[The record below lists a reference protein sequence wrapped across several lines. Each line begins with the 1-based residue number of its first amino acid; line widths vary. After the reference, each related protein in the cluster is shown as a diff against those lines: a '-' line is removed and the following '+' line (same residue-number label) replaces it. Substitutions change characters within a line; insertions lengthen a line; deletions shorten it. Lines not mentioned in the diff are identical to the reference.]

1 MKTLLVPVI
10 QSKKTPLGL
19 KKWGII
25 CLLDCLY
32 YSLPIS
38 LQVLE
43 STGATTAFFTIA
55 LQSVDKLTRV
65 HEKKVGIVCFL
76 SILNTRPEDLPESIK
91 AGMPQILAGLIQLL
105 KTLPEAM
112 KKRREAQDAFE
123 SNDFDG
129 YEDEDE
135 SADLANDYD
144 GESSIL
150 NIDSQFK

>member
-1 MKTLLVPVI
+1 
-10 QSKKTPLGL
+10 
-19 KKWGII
+19 
-25 CLLDCLY
+25 
-32 YSLPIS
+32 
-38 LQVLE
+38 
-43 STGATTAFFTIA
+43 
-55 LQSVDKLTRV
+55 
-65 HEKKVGIVCFL
+65 
-76 SILNTRPEDLPESIK
+76 
-91 AGMPQILAGLIQLL
+91 MPQILAGLIQLL